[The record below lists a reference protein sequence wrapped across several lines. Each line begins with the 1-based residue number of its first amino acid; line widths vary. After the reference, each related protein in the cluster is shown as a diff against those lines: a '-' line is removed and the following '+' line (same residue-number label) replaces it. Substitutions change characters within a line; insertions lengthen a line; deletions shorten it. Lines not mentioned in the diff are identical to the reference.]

1 MNENKMRIV
10 VIIAGVLSTLAI
22 FIGTAGRSEAKD
34 TSVSEGWWVLHEY
47 HDRIMNNRRIGEF
60 SFEQP
65 NYVAVILNVRADSIF
80 SSGTVFPHKAIE
92 RIAGDTI
99 CRINSI
105 NSTCSFFYNKKKKC
119 LQVAFTVDGKQQI
132 FSYRRMRSNELVP
145 LTANFFST
153 TEFWPLHQN
162 YNTYWRKQFISG
174 TFVSIDNKTSFT
186 VNDSAAVTG
195 FGPYNFLE
203 LDDFFGTTHWLG
215 KADRVRFMNGN
226 KTGQFK
232 DYNWEYHADTLI
244 LREYIG
250 QDIEL
255 YKKSNKATK
264 YIRQPQNHQ

>member
-1 MNENKMRIV
+1 MRFV
-10 VIIAGVLSTLAI
+10 VIIAGVISTLAI
-22 FIGTAGRSEAKD
+22 FISTARTSEAKD
-34 TSVSEGWWVLHEY
+34 SSGSEGWWVLHEY
-47 HDRIMNNRRIGEF
+47 HDRIMNNRKIGEF

-80 SSGTVFPHKAIE
+80 SSGTIFPLKAIE

-105 NSTCSFFYNKKKKC
+105 NSTCRFFYNKKKKC
-119 LQVAFTVDGKQQI
+119 LQVAFTVDGKQKV
-132 FSYRRMRSNELVP
+132 FSYRRMRSDEFVQ
-145 LTANFFST
+145 LTANFFSKSI
-153 TEFWPLHQN
+153 FFPLHHN
-162 YNTYWRKQFISG
+162 YNSFWRKQFITG

-186 VNDSAAVTG
+186 VSDSAAVKG

-232 DYNWEYHADTLI
+232 DYNWVYHADTLI
-244 LREYIG
+244 LQEYIG
-250 QDIEL
+250 EDIEL
-255 YKKSNKATK
+255 YKKGKTVLK
-264 YIRQPQNHQ
+264 YVRQPQK

>member
-1 MNENKMRIV
+1 MKSKMRIV

-65 NYVAVILNVRADSIF
+65 NYVAVILNVRTDSVF
-80 SSGTVFPHKAIE
+80 SAGTVFPLKATE

-119 LQVAFTVDGKQQI
+119 VQVAFTVDGKQQV
-132 FSYRRMRSNELVP
+132 FSYRKMRSEEYVQ
-145 LTANFFST
+145 LTAKFFSK

-162 YNTYWRKQFISG
+162 YNSYWSKQFITG

-186 VNDSAAVTG
+186 VSDSAAVAG

-244 LREYIG
+244 LANILART
-250 QDIEL
+250 L
-255 YKKSNKATK
+255 SSTRRAT
-264 YIRQPQNHQ
+264 RQ

>member
-1 MNENKMRIV
+1 MKSKMRIV

-65 NYVAVILNVRADSIF
+65 NYVAVILNVRVDSIF

-255 YKKSNKATK
+255 YKKSNKAIK

>member
-1 MNENKMRIV
+1 MKSKMRIV

-34 TSVSEGWWVLHEY
+34 TSGSEGWWVLHEY
-47 HDRIMNNRRIGEF
+47 HDRIINNRRIGEF

-80 SSGTVFPHKAIE
+80 SSGTVFPLKAIE

-99 CRINSI
+99 FRINSI

-255 YKKSNKATK
+255 YKKSNKAIK

>member
-1 MNENKMRIV
+1 MKSKMKFV
-10 VIIAGVLSTLAI
+10 LIIAGVITTLAI
-22 FIGTAGRSEAKD
+22 FIGTVRRSEAKD
-34 TSVSEGWWVLHEY
+34 SAGSEGWWVLHEY

-65 NYVAVILNVRADSIF
+65 NYVAVILNVRMDSVF
-80 SSGTVFPHKAIE
+80 SSGTIFPLKATE

-99 CRINSI
+99 CRMSSINSI
-105 NSTCSFFYNKKKKC
+105 CSFFYNKKKKC
-119 LQVAFTVDGKQQI
+119 LQVAFTVDGKRQV
-132 FSYRRMRSNELVP
+132 FSYRRMRSDEFVR
-145 LTANFFST
+145 LTANFFSK

-162 YNTYWRKQFISG
+162 YNAYWRKQFITG

-186 VNDSAAVTG
+186 VSDSAAVTG

-232 DYNWEYHADTLI
+232 DYNWEYHADTLV

-250 QDIEL
+250 QEIEL
-255 YKKSNKATK
+255 YKKSNKVTK
-264 YIRQPQNHQ
+264 YIRQPQNQQ